1 MAMLNEVRPAG
12 TPERD
17 RSFKG
22 RIKEL
27 LPWKGDSIQEIIRKI
42 VYIGSICA
50 LIYCGY
56 TVYEYK
62 FGTVEMYEDQQYL
75 SNLYHSSSS
84 TEDSSE
90 ADDIETTTSDITVD
104 DVVTDADDSSVSDI
118 SDTDSET
125 QTVVSKYPAGM
136 LSSFESIYDINSDV
150 IGWISI
156 DTLTDSDGT
165 AYIDYPVMQTT
176 DNDYYLTHDVFGN
189 ETSYGAL
196 FADYNVAITA
206 DSHPRNTIIYG
217 HSMASG
223 TYFRHLLDYK
233 NGVSTVS
240 KNRLITY
247 STLWEEN
254 QYIVIGVFIIGIYDY
269 QDTLPLF
276 AYHTIYD
283 FDTIEDFDYWYQ
295 NVLYRSYYTTDIE
308 CTMDDEYITLSTCSY
323 EVSDLRCV
331 VVARKLRDGEDASVY
346 TYKSNPDA
354 RKPAAYYIAYNLSVP
369 EGGPDYQYY
378 TEDEDE

>member
-1 MAMLNEVRPAG
+1 MLNEVRPAG

-17 RSFKG
+17 CSFKG

-62 FGTVEMYEDQQYL
+62 FGTTDMYQNQEYL
-75 SNLYHSSSS
+75 SSLYHSSD
-84 TEDSSE
+84 TSE
-90 ADDIETTTSDITVD
+90 ENDTTADD
-104 DVVTDADDSSVSDI
+104 AA
-118 SDTDSET
+118 SDTTIENEITITDDDTEVSTDVE
-125 QTVVSKYPAGM
+125 TVVSKYPAGM

-150 IGWISI
+150 IGWLSI
-156 DTLTDSDGT
+156 DTLTSDDGT

-196 FADYNVAITA
+196 FADYNVKITA
-206 DSHPRNTIIYG
+206 DSHPQNTIIYG

-240 KNRLITY
+240 QNRVITF
-247 STLWEEN
+247 STLYEEN
-254 QYIVIGVFIIGIYDY
+254 QYIVVACFIIGIYDY
-269 QDTLPLF
+269 QDDNPLF

-295 NVLYRSYYTTDIE
+295 NILYRNYYTTDIE

-323 EVSDLRCV
+323 EISDLRCV
-331 VVARKLRDGEDASVY
+331 VVARKLRDGEDPSVY
-346 TYKSNPDA
+346 TYKSNPNA
-354 RKPAAYYIAYNLSVP
+354 RKPAAYYIAYNMSVP
-369 EGGPDYQYY
+369 DDDGPDYQYY

>member
-1 MAMLNEVRPAG
+1 MSMLNEVRPAG

-22 RIKEL
+22 RVKEL

-42 VYIGSICA
+42 VYIGSVCA

-62 FGTVEMYEDQQYL
+62 FGTTDMYQNQEYL
-75 SNLYHSSSS
+75 SSLYHSSD
-84 TEDSSE
+84 TSE
-90 ADDIETTTSDITVD
+90 ETDNTADDASDATVENEII
-104 DVVTDADDSSVSDI
+104 VTD
-118 SDTDSET
+118 DTDVSTDEE
-125 QTVVSKYPAGM
+125 TVVSKYPAGM
-136 LSSFESIYDINSDV
+136 LSSFEAIYDINPDV
-150 IGWISI
+150 IGWLSI
-156 DTLTDSDGT
+156 DTLTSDDGT

-196 FADYNVAITA
+196 FADYNVKITA
-206 DSHPRNTIIYG
+206 DSHPQNTIIYG

-233 NGVSTVS
+233 DSVSTVS
-240 KNRLITY
+240 KNRVITY
-247 STLWEEN
+247 STLYEEN
-254 QYIVIGVFIIGIYDY
+254 QYIVVACFIIGIYDY
-269 QDTLPLF
+269 QDDNPLF

-295 NVLYRSYYTTDIE
+295 NILYRNYYTTDIE

-323 EVSDLRCV
+323 EISDLRCV
-331 VVARKLRDGEDASVY
+331 IVARKLRDGEDPSVY
-346 TYKSNPDA
+346 TYKSNPNA
-354 RKPAAYYIAYNLSVP
+354 RKPAAYYIAYNMSVP
-369 EGGPDYQYY
+369 DDDGPDYQYY